1 MKNLD
6 EAAYKGNIGVMEL
19 AKFHSKASPAQKS
32 KFTELMRKK
41 YAARN
46 DVEEKRVADEIWD
59 RHRRKARHDGVD
71 PARPILRCRTRRI
84 LQLRVGNR
92 PRKYLGE
99 SKF

>member
-59 RHRRKARHDGVD
+59 HVQTVTGVKL
-71 PARPILRCRTRRI
+71 AMMESTR
-84 LQLRVGNR
+84 LVPSYAVALV
-92 PRKYLGE
+92 E
-99 SKF
+99 SFSFPNTMV

>member
-6 EAAYKGNIGVMEL
+6 EAAYKGNIGIMEL

-59 RHRRKARHDGVD
+59 HVQTLTAPRAKARG
-71 PARPILRCRTRRI
+71 
-84 LQLRVGNR
+84 
-92 PRKYLGE
+92 
-99 SKF
+99 F

>member
-59 RHRRKARHDGVD
+59 HVQTVTGLTAPRSEARG
-71 PARPILRCRTRRI
+71 
-84 LQLRVGNR
+84 
-92 PRKYLGE
+92 
-99 SKF
+99 FF